1 MNRRFLPSAAL
12 VTLFALCGAQ
22 AAQYT
27 YVNPAASTI
36 SFTYDQMGQQVY
48 GTFGQ
53 YEATLDFDTQNPGAA
68 HAVLKI
74 QLPSIDAGSSDANTE
89 LPKPGWFDMATFP
102 VGIFES
108 MRVTD
113 LGGNLY
119 LFSGNLTLKG
129 QTRSVDV
136 PVALKEQGGIGVFDG
151 ELVLKRADFNIGAGE
166 WADSAVSNAI
176 TIKFKIVAPQ
186 R

>member
-12 VTLFALCGAQ
+12 VTLFALCSAQ
-22 AAQYT
+22 AVEYT

-53 YEATLDFDTQNPGAA
+53 YEAALDFDTQNPAA
-68 HAVLKI
+68 SRAVLKI
-74 QLPSIDAGSSDANTE
+74 QLASIDAGSRDANTE
-89 LPKPGWFDMATFP
+89 LTKPGWFDMATFP
-102 VGIFES
+102 VGTFES
-108 MRVTD
+108 TRVTD

-119 LFSGNLTLKG
+119 LFTGNLTLKG
-129 QTRSVDV
+129 QTRPVDV
-136 PVALKEQGGIGVFDG
+136 QVALKEQGGIGVFDG
-151 ELVLKRADFNIGAGE
+151 ELVLKRGDFNIGAGE